1 MKKNYLELGE
11 VINFDS
17 TNRMIKRVSPYMS
30 KYSVGYWV
38 AQDSNLR
45 LAIVGMCFFI
55 ENESELI
62 KQVFLYFFELVCG
75 SVLPL
80 VIFTEKSEMIAK
92 VLYEIKCEKG
102 YQFCHLYDWY
112 HVTEELKEKL

>member
-1 MKKNYLELGE
+1 MAFEGKIIRRIKDGENNTVCVFLATETMKKNYLELGE

-75 SVLPL
+75 TVLPL

-92 VLYEIKCEKG
+92 VL
-102 YQFCHLYDWY
+102 
-112 HVTEELKEKL
+112 